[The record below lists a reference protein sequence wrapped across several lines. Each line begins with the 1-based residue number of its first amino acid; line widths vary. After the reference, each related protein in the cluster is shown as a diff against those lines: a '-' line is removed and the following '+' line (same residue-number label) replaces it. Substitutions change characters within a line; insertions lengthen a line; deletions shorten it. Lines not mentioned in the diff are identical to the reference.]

1 MRPPGPEPST
11 RARSTPSSS
20 ATRRTRGVA
29 LLGPPRSAR
38 SRGAAAAGSFD
49 GFGSSA
55 GGAGAISA
63 GVSPATSS
71 IVHSP
76 APIGTVSPSATRI
89 STTVPETGDGSST
102 FTLSVL
108 TSTIGSYF
116 ATLSPGALSHFSIV
130 PSVTVS
136 PTSGSVSVYAML

>member
-1 MRPPGPEPST
+1 MAKRTVRDVDWAGK
-11 RARSTPSSS
+11 RAFVRVDFNVPFD
-20 ATRRTRGVA
+20 AAG
-29 LLGPPRSAR
+29 
-38 SRGAAAAGSFD
+38 GAA
-49 GFGSSA
+49 
-55 GGAGAISA
+55 GGAAGAISA
-63 GVSPATSS
+63 GVSPGTWS
-71 IVHSP
+71 IVHNS

-102 FTLSVL
+102 FTLSVF

-136 PTSGSVSVYAML
+136 PTSGSVSVYGMR